1 MAEHGPDPSPR
12 LLEVEIATAGY
23 GTATVLESVRFS
35 AGIESLGIVGRN
47 GMGKSTLCKVIT
59 GLHRNA
65 SGSVRL
71 AGREILGKRPAQIG
85 RSGIGYV
92 PQGRRIFASLTVT
105 EHFLML
111 GPHRSADWPLDRVF
125 ELFPRLGD
133 RRSHLGR
140 NLSGGEQQMLAIAR
154 AVVVGPRLLIMDEPS
169 EGLAPVVVD
178 TLVDAC
184 LSLASSGDMG
194 ILVVE
199 QNLHAA
205 LRLAD
210 RIMVMVRGSIV
221 EDMPTDEFKERTD
234 LQELHLGVS
243 RSDLL

>member
-1 MAEHGPDPSPR
+1 MAEHGRDRSPR

-71 AGREILGKRPAQIG
+71 AGREILGKRPSQIG

-111 GPHRSADWPLDRVF
+111 GPHRSVDWPLDRVF

>member
-221 EDMPTDEFKERTD
+221 EDMPTAEFKHRTD

>member
-1 MAEHGPDPSPR
+1 MD
-12 LLEVEIATAGY
+12 
-23 GTATVLESVRFS
+23 
-35 AGIESLGIVGRN
+35 
-47 GMGKSTLCKVIT
+47 
-59 GLHRNA
+59 
-65 SGSVRL
+65 
-71 AGREILGKRPAQIG
+71 Q
-85 RSGIGYV
+85 
-92 PQGRRIFASLTVT
+92 
-105 EHFLML
+105 
-111 GPHRSADWPLDRVF
+111 
-125 ELFPRLGD
+125 
-133 RRSHLGR
+133 
-140 NLSGGEQQMLAIAR
+140 
-154 AVVVGPRLLIMDEPS
+154 RLLIMDEPS

-184 LSLASSGDMG
+184 LASSGDMG

-221 EDMPTDEFKERTD
+221 KDMPTVEFRKRTD

>member
-71 AGREILGKRPAQIG
+71 LDKEILGKRLAQIG

-111 GPHRSADWPLDRVF
+111 GPHRSVDWPLDRVF

-210 RIMVMVRGSIV
+210 RIMVMVRGTIV